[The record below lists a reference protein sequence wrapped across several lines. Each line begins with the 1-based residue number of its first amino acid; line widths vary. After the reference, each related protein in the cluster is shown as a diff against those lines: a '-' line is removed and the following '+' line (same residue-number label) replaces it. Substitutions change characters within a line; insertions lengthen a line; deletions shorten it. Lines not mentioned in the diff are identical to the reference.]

1 MKQEES
7 CKEKN
12 MHYENNDF
20 MHERK
25 IKEGKR
31 GWIVVHF
38 YKFDLI

>member
-1 MKQEES
+1 
-7 CKEKN
+7 
-12 MHYENNDF
+12 MHHENNDF

-38 YKFDLI
+38 YKF